1 MRSFGETP
9 GKREALLNKLV
20 KISETPVKREETP
33 EKGEEPRNMCTA
45 LEKLEEKGREEGKL
59 EGKRE
64 MILAFLKAGADTWM
78 IKKASG
84 WSEEEIEAIRRK
96 ME

>member
-1 MRSFGETP
+1 MYSI
-9 GKREALLNKLV
+9 REAGR
-20 KISETPVKREETP
+20 KR
-33 EKGEEPRNMCTA
+33 PR
-45 LEKLEEKGREEGKL
+45 
-59 EGKRE
+59 GKRE